1 MFQILSAK
9 AFLEQTNQLLPGS
22 VRNAQS
28 KFIDLRRCDASA
40 RKIVSRFGAGG
51 AIQVGLERAR
61 GKLVHLGQDAA
72 QLRFRIRVFALRHS
86 DAIAL
91 GEQLQ
96 RLDKADALDLLDEL
110 EDIAS

>member
-51 AIQVGLERAR
+51 AIQGGLERAR
-61 GKLVHLGQDAA
+61 GKLLHLGQDAA
-72 QLRFRIRVFALRHS
+72 QLRFPLRVFAPRHS

-91 GEQLQ
+91 REHAP
-96 RLDKADALDLLDEL
+96 RPDKAYTL
-110 EDIAS
+110 